1 MYLLFLL
8 LYHSQRFMRNTL
20 KIKNRRIRSNLT
32 RQFSLL
38 IITEGSSALLHS
50 LTMGLSFDFFCA
62 LKTPGALSAFHL
74 IFSDLIYLSASPAP
88 AVIVGLLVAA
98 ASRITYD
105 LPFSK
110 ALSLYDFSFH
120 LYLICV
126 FRSFL

>member
-1 MYLLFLL
+1 MKADRETLFIQSKCGIVPGVMFDSSKEHILEAVDGILKRLDVEYLD
-8 LYHSQRFMRNTL
+8 
-20 KIKNRRIRSNLT
+20 
-32 RQFSLL
+32 SLL
-38 IITEGSSALLHS
+38 IYRPDLLVEPEEVAEA
-50 LTMGLSFDFFCA
+50 FDK
-62 LKTPGALSAFHL
+62 L
-74 IFSDLIYLSASPAP
+74 P